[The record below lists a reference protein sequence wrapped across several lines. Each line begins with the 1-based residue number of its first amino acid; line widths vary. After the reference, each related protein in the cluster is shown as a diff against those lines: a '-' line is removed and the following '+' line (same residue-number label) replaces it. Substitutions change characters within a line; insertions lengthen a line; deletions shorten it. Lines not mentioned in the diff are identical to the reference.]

1 MSHQEEI
8 TRLTGKLIFQAD
20 SKPLLALERVMDG
33 IIKKLS
39 VLDKNLE
46 SFNRLSSKALKVR
59 VDTRDLDKLKA
70 ELNSLEKRS
79 STAKVKVALQQH
91 ALEKHKQ
98 NPSATPASVATHE
111 AKLAKAQAA
120 QAMVDK
126 RVAQAQA
133 QVLKNQG
140 ILAAITQKAQVHGA
154 VLAQKASALNFQTQ
168 QANQSSQK
176 HQASMQTAA
185 NRHTIQQQ
193 QIAKN
198 AHHAANGY
206 KYTYAGNPK
215 AKGYRG
221 NGIGSGGLSAAFGG
235 HGGSGI
241 AKMLSNV
248 SAVGNAS
255 GLVDAVGG
263 IVGAF
268 NPVLAALGGF
278 GIAVGA
284 AAGLVSVLNE
294 HLDKRQESVTDSEQ
308 FALALKSFSEDPKE
322 QKMLADA
329 YINTNKKYALQ
340 TNVDTAR
347 QYSMQARTLMSV
359 GKSAPQ
365 AAHMIDSQDAMIRA
379 ANMSAQSQNIFKT
392 ELNHLIV
399 GGKGSLTSAQQ
410 RSLWNSLG
418 ALGPLVQQQTA
429 IAMGYKGKPEGAA
442 EYLKHNKKRM
452 SADNVYAGM
461 DTAAQQSQGIIDR
474 HTNSVEAKQIDLDT
488 TKYLQNVGIETNNS
502 MLSATKDRI
511 AAEEELAKAMLPV
524 NKAFAEFDQ
533 WLFKLDSWIIRITAH
548 LLSSSENADKNTPE
562 ARAKRI
568 QDAADHGGSL
578 AYQGNVVTKDRDGN
592 LINSDGTTNRGLFG
606 DIASIFG
613 KDKPED
619 STPAL
624 FAAPAMPSVQQL
636 PDFNGL
642 TKNFSNMQDVLNS
655 YKTPKDI
662 AYRQQTINA
671 PITINTN
678 NTNNLNTTVQGAD
691 ANEINKI
698 LEEGLKNNATMM
710 PYHAKTAAD
719 TAVMNLISATRA
731 QQAEGG

>member
-8 TRLTGKLIFQAD
+8 ARLTGKLVFD
-20 SKPLLALERVMDG
+20 VNSKPLLALEKLMDN
-33 IIKKLS
+33 ITKKLS
-39 VLDKNLE
+39 VLDKSLE
-46 SFNRLSSKALKVR
+46 TFHRNSSKAVKLKV
-59 VDTRDLDKLKA
+59 DTQELDKLKS
-70 ELNSLEKRS
+70 ELRSLEKRS
-79 STAKVKVALQQH
+79 SVAKVRVALQQG
-91 ALEKHKQ
+91 ALDQHKLT
-98 NPSATPASVATHE
+98 PKATPASIASHE
-111 AKLAKAQAA
+111 ANVAKAQAA
-120 QAMVDK
+120 QALADK
-126 RVAQAQA
+126 RIAQAQA
-133 QVLKNQG
+133 QALKNQG
-140 ILAAITQKAQVHGA
+140 ALAAITQKAQIHGA
-154 VLAQKASALNFQTQ
+154 VLSQKASALTFQT
-168 QANQSSQK
+168 QK

-215 AKGYRG
+215 ASGYRG
-221 NGIGSGGLSAAFGG
+221 SHVGSGGLSAVFGG

-241 AKMLSNV
+241 AKMFNNV

-329 YINTNKKYALQ
+329 YINTNKKYALR
-340 TNVDTAR
+340 TDVETAR

-399 GGKGSLTSAQQ
+399 GGKGSLTTAQQ

-461 DTAAQQSQGIIDR
+461 DAASQQSQGIIDR

-488 TKYLQNVGIETNNS
+488 TKYLQNVGIETNDS

-524 NKAFAEFDQ
+524 NKYFAEFDQ

-562 ARAKRI
+562 ARAQRI
-568 QDAADHGGSL
+568 LDAENHGGSL
-578 AYQGNVVTKDRDGN
+578 AYQGNVVTKDKDGN
-592 LINSDGTTNRGLFG
+592 LINSDGTANRGLFG

-613 KDKPED
+613 KDKTDD
-619 STPAL
+619 SMPAL

-642 TKNFSNMQDVLNS
+642 TKNFSSMQDVLNS
-655 YKTPKDI
+655 YKNPKDI

-691 ANEINKI
+691 ADEINKI
-698 LEEGLKNNATMM
+698 LEAGLKNNATMM
-710 PYHAKTAAD
+710 PHHAKAAAD
-719 TAVMNLISATRA
+719 SAVMNLISATRA